1 MKKKGLIVTIIV
13 LVVLIILA
21 GGTFAYIYFGTDFLL
36 SERQGFEKYALQLVM
51 GDNKFISNNIE
62 SYLYKKENTPYTT
75 NGNIS
80 ADTIITENSE
90 ANSTENQKLTE
101 ILDYCNKAYIS
112 FDGKVD
118 NTNRKFEQN
127 ISINYSDTVKFPFT
141 IRTDGDVYGIQSDNI
156 GSTFIAIENNNIPD
170 LLQKFGI
177 EDVSNVPNKL
187 EYGELE
193 SMNLTE
199 EEEKHILNT
208 YILPIYNNI
217 TDDKFSKQDNS
228 DESVTYTLTLTTDE
242 LKNILIQ
249 TLEIFKEDQYMI
261 DKLNSEIQEIYGNNY
276 DETSMEINQKS
287 IQESISNIESASIED
302 DTIQLGITQTNRKVN
317 KISINYGEI
326 AIDISKLVSNQSG
339 DNYNISILKGGYTLF
354 DLEISYSVIDTNSL
368 NEQYIAT
375 VNIENN
381 STITYHYSNTV
392 TFGSNI
398 SFEPLNAT
406 NSAILNS
413 YSTEQLLPFLG
424 QLGIRIVQ
432 INNEQMTALGY
443 PTELINPVIMWF
455 ATPSIVTTIQDQEN
469 IYNNAQGGQQDFNE
483 TLEQDNENL
492 NSIEEQ
498 IKDLYQNSETNN
510 INVGTSNII
519 ANVN

>member
-287 IQESISNIESASIED
+287 IQEIITEIENYTVQEGTVKFSITQKDRKVSNI
-302 DTIQLGITQTNRKVN
+302 N
-317 KISINYGEI
+317 ISYGDI
-326 AIDISKLVSNQSG
+326 VLNISKLSSNQSVEE
-339 DNYNISILKGGYTLF
+339 YNISISKSGYTIIELK
-354 DLEISYSVIDTNSL
+354 ISYSGINTNSVT
-368 NEQYIAT
+368 EQYIVT
-375 VNIENN
+375 LNIENKTN
-381 STITYHYSNTV
+381 TTYQYSNII
-392 TFGSNI
+392 TFGGNI
-398 SFEPLNAT
+398 SFESLNAT
-406 NSAILNS
+406 NAAILNN
-413 YSTEQLLPFLG
+413 YSSEQLLPFLG
-424 QLGIRIVQ
+424 QVGMRIIQ
-432 INNEQMTALGY
+432 TNTEQMNELGY
-443 PTELINPVIMWF
+443 PTELINPLFMWF
-455 ATPSIVTTIQDQEN
+455 LMPTISSFMQ
-469 IYNNAQGGQQDFNE
+469 NNEVITNE
-483 TLEQDNENL
+483 TEKGEQNFNDKLEQDSNDVESSDGQLSNVYL
-492 NSIEEQ
+492 NSEM
-498 IKDLYQNSETNN
+498 NSVDVD
-510 INVGTSNII
+510 I
-519 ANVN
+519 

>member
-62 SYLYKKENTPYTT
+62 SYLYKKENTSYTT

-177 EDVSNVPNKL
+177 EDVSNVPNKV

-287 IQESISNIESASIED
+287 IQEIITEIENYTVQEGTVKFSITQKDRKVSNI
-302 DTIQLGITQTNRKVN
+302 N
-317 KISINYGEI
+317 ISYGDI
-326 AIDISKLVSNQSG
+326 VLNISKLSSNQSVEE
-339 DNYNISILKGGYTLF
+339 YNISISKSGYTIIELK
-354 DLEISYSVIDTNSL
+354 ISYSGINTNSVT
-368 NEQYIAT
+368 EQYIVT
-375 VNIENN
+375 LNIENKTN
-381 STITYHYSNTV
+381 TTYQYSNII
-392 TFGSNI
+392 TFGGNI
-398 SFEPLNAT
+398 SFESLNAT
-406 NSAILNS
+406 NAAILNN
-413 YSTEQLLPFLG
+413 YSSEQLLPFLG
-424 QLGIRIVQ
+424 QVGMRIIQ
-432 INNEQMTALGY
+432 TNTEQMNELGY
-443 PTELINPVIMWF
+443 PTELINPLFMWF
-455 ATPSIVTTIQDQEN
+455 LMPTISSFMQ
-469 IYNNAQGGQQDFNE
+469 NNEVITNE
-483 TLEQDNENL
+483 TEKGEQNFNDKLEQDSNDVESSDGQLSNVYL
-492 NSIEEQ
+492 NSEM
-498 IKDLYQNSETNN
+498 NSVDVD
-510 INVGTSNII
+510 I
-519 ANVN
+519 